1 MTTAT
6 LRPDGTL
13 STSGSSLTSAA
24 SVHAAT
30 SDDSDASYVTYTTS
44 GYSVLSLGTFTLPA
58 GAVTKQI
65 RPRGRARSVSGTAS
79 GFAIATGRVLDN
91 YNNTSL
97 EAALSTTITDVSG
110 AWTPATFSQSDIDG
124 MGIEVVGSFSESV
137 RLMELFA
144 DVQYV
149 AIPTTAVTA
158 IGTHTASTLV
168 PIVWVNT
175 LDADGGAQTRYQV
188 YVTDDNDSDA
198 VVFDTGDTIGS
209 DLTINAGPLTNG
221 DYTSHVRV
229 GQTVNGA
236 THWSAYDTDSFEVDV
251 DTSDIDTITAT
262 PNNSAAKIA
271 IAVARDGATEDWD
284 FVEVQR
290 STDSKATWQ
299 DVRFMTYVDATGDAD
314 DFADDDYETGN
325 AVAVWYRARA
335 TWLSSG
341 LQITG
346 AWVET
351 SAAVQ
356 WASDDCWLKVP
367 TNPTLNTV
375 VEPSGA
381 PEPIV
386 RRARRGL
393 FDIIGSSVVI
403 AVSDVRIAPAWS
415 LTLWTDTAAEAVAVG
430 TALDA
435 VVVLYQ
441 PDQISAGDAH
451 VASSYFSPGETV
463 EGFPTGLYS
472 PERTFMFPVVEVAA
486 PADPTAGR

>member
-1 MTTAT
+1 MTVV
-6 LRPDGTL
+6 G
-13 STSGSSLTSAA
+13 AA
-24 SVHAAT
+24 SHHAAN
-30 SDDSDASYVTYTTS
+30 SDNSDASYSRTS
-44 GYSVLSLGTFTLPA
+44 GVFSNLDMRFGTVAMPA
-58 GAVTKQI
+58 GSLTKQARLRVRGYGESAGVGINPQIRGGSTYFPALSADLSTVIGDQSSAWVAVTLTQAEVDTI
-65 RPRGRARSVSGTAS
+65 EFGYAPLYTIGAAGVRFYETY
-79 GFAIATGRVLDN
+79 LD
-91 YNNTSL
+91 L
-97 EAALSTTITDVSG
+97 VHVPLPV
-110 AWTPATFSQSDIDG
+110 
-124 MGIEVVGSFSESV
+124 
-137 RLMELFA
+137 
-144 DVQYV
+144 
-149 AIPTTAVTA
+149 TAVTA
-158 IGTHTASTLV
+158 VTPDPYTAGTSV

-175 LDADGGAQTRYQV
+175 LDADGGGQTHYQV

-198 VVFDTGDTIGS
+198 VVFDTGDSAGS
-209 DLTINAGPLTNG
+209 ALTINAGPLTNG
-221 DYTSHVRV
+221 DYTAHVRV

-251 DTSDIDTITAT
+251 DTSDVDTITAT

-284 FVEVQR
+284 YIEVQR

-299 DVRFMTYVDATGDAD
+299 DVRFATYVDATGDAD
-314 DFADDDYETGN
+314 DFAADDYETGN

-367 TNPTLNTV
+367 TNPTLNTI
-375 VEPSGA
+375 VEPIGA
-381 PEPIV
+381 PAPIV

-403 AVSDVRIAPAWS
+403 AVSDVRIAQAWS

-472 PERTFMFPVVEVAA
+472 PERTFMFPVSEVAA